1 MNKYEGLFIFNTAGK
16 EEGIKEMIDKVS
28 AEIATAGG
36 KVDTIQKM
44 EKRPFSRIADKRFTS
59 GFYANVIFE
68 ADGKILNTLRVRFGL
83 NPDVFRVMFTLAAA
97 PKPVVA

>member
-36 KVDTIQKM
+36 KVDTVQKM
-44 EKRPFSRIADKRFTS
+44 EKRSFSRIADKRHTS
-59 GFYANVIFE
+59 GFYANIVFE
-68 ADGKILNTLRVRFGL
+68 ANGAILDVLRIRMGL
-83 NPDVFRVMFTLAAA
+83 NPDVFRVMFTVAAA
-97 PKPVVA
+97 PKPVAV